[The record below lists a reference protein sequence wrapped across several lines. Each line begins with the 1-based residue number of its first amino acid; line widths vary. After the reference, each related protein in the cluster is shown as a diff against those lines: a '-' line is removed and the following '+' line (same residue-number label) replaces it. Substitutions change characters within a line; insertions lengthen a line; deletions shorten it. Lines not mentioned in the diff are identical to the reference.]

1 MSKPISK
8 VARVGVPGPLEEFS
22 SGFESALLTAGYT
35 PLSAVVQ
42 LRLMAHLSRWLDQH
56 GFVVGDLSGRAEQY
70 LADRRA
76 AGYQGLRSPRALT
89 PLMGYLAQRG
99 ALGAE
104 PPPALLTPAE
114 ALLASFE
121 RYLVVERGLA
131 RSTVSAYVMRA
142 GRFLARYV
150 PNGDVASVGSAEV
163 TAAVLAECSAASVGA
178 GQYFV
183 AALRAFLRYC
193 YVEGFLA
200 RDVSAAAMTVTG
212 RRFSALPK
220 GIGVED
226 TAALLASFDRDTA
239 VGCRDYALVLMLLR
253 LGLRAGEVASLS
265 LDDIDWRA
273 GEVEV
278 NGKGRRHERLPL
290 PADVGAALAD
300 YLQRGRP
307 TTLGRQLFCTVM
319 APVRGLTREAVSNI
333 VRRACVRASIRP
345 CGAHRLRHTMACEM
359 IRAQV
364 APAEI
369 GQVLRHRSP
378 TSTAIY
384 ARVDMTALGV
394 LAGPWP
400 VPMTTVGQGRR

>member
-1 MSKPISK
+1 MGKPIS
-8 VARVGVPGPLEEFS
+8 RVGRVRASGPLAEFA
-22 SGFESALLTAGYT
+22 SGFESALITAGYT
-35 PLSAVVQ
+35 PLSAAVQ
-42 LRLMAHLSRWLDQH
+42 LRLMAHLSRWLDQQ
-56 GFVVGDLSGRAEQY
+56 GFAVGELSDRAEQY

-76 AGYQGLRSPRALT
+76 AGYRGLRSTRALT
-89 PLMGYLAQRG
+89 PLMGYLAHRG
-99 ALGAE
+99 ALGPE
-104 PPPALLTPAE
+104 PPLPPLTPVE
-114 ALLASFE
+114 ALLSAFQ

-142 GRFLARYV
+142 DRFLARYT
-150 PNGDVASVGSAEV
+150 PNGDLGSVGSSEV
-163 TAAVLAECSAASVGA
+163 TAAVLAECTAASVGS

-193 YVEGFLA
+193 YLEGLVA

-220 GIGVED
+220 GLGVRD
-226 TAALLASFDRDTA
+226 TAALLASFDRDTPA
-239 VGCRDYALVLMLLR
+239 GCRDYAVVLMLLR

-273 GEVEV
+273 GEIEV
-278 NGKGRRHERLPL
+278 HGKDRRQERLPL

-307 TTLGRQLFCTVM
+307 TTLGRQAFCTVI
-319 APVRGLTREAVSNI
+319 APVRGLTREAVSDL
-333 VRRACVRASIRP
+333 VRRACVRAGILP

-359 IRAQV
+359 IRAHV
-364 APAEI
+364 RPGEI
-369 GQVLRHRSP
+369 GQVLRHHSP

-384 ARVDMTALGV
+384 ARVDMAALGV
-394 LAGPWP
+394 LACPWP
-400 VPMTTVGQGRR
+400 VPATTVRQGQR